1 MVTLGELQRLE
12 LFQCLPPD
20 VLQQLAG
27 RAEKQTY
34 HGEGVILRQG
44 MRAAYFYVVL
54 SGQVRAYQDV
64 GAGQTRTTAN
74 WAEGEFFGA
83 EALLDGTA
91 YKVTVE
97 GLLPGELLWLDVR
110 TFNWLRARS
119 PEWAN
124 QVSTIIR
131 LRAEA
136 ARESFEGQNP
146 EDEINVVFARRSI
159 YALFEVLFVPALIAL
174 ILLVALV
181 VAAIFGEPD
190 APIISLIGFMIVV
203 AAIPLALWVGY
214 AVWDWHNDDMIVTNK
229 RVIHIERRPLAGAFR
244 EEAPI
249 QKVQQVGTLSPGWW
263 ARLLGYKTLNIQ
275 TASMSPDVSFWG
287 LAEADWI
294 GNQIRATRDKAK
306 ARDSL
311 EKQGG
316 KRKYLSRVLGHA
328 NGTDT
333 AAPGAGP
340 LAGVEPI
347 VWRSHPWVLIRR
359 ILMPLLAII
368 AYITLWILSGGLGAL
383 LSGQVGWWGWL
394 LLIVP
399 LVFSFVWLVFR
410 FMDWY
415 YDRYT
420 VTDAEIIDHN
430 LLLRLFPL
438 VVREERRTIL
448 FESVQNV
455 DSEIRGIMDRLLNLG
470 RVTISTSGGA
480 EPVRFESVYAP
491 QHIQQTLFGRV
502 ENFRERQRERE
513 TQQRSEEL
521 GEWFVA
527 YREVML
533 QKPQPTPPLS
543 PPQP

>member
-1 MVTLGELQRLE
+1 VVTLGELQRLE
-12 LFQCLPPD
+12 LFRCLPPD

-27 RAEKQTY
+27 KAEKQTY

-44 MRAAYFYVVL
+44 MRAAYFYAVL
-54 SGQVRAYQDV
+54 SGQVRAYQDA
-64 GAGQTRTTAN
+64 GAGKTRTIAN

-91 YKVTVE
+91 YNMTVE
-97 GLLPGELLWLDVR
+97 GLLPGELLWLDVA

-119 PEWAN
+119 PEWAH

-159 YALFEVLFVPALIAL
+159 YALFEVLFAPALIAL

-181 VAAIFGEPD
+181 VAAAFGEP
-190 APIISLIGFMIVV
+190 ASPVTNLIVFMIVV
-203 AAIPLALWVGY
+203 GAIPLALWVGY

-229 RVIHIERRPLAGAFR
+229 RVIHIERRPLADAFR

-249 QKVQQVGTLSPGWW
+249 QKVQQVGTVSPTWW

-294 GNQIRATRDKAK
+294 GDQIRATRDKAK

-311 EKQGG
+311 EKQEG
-316 KRKYLSRVLGHA
+316 KRKYLSRVMGYA
-328 NGTDT
+328 NGADV
-333 AAPGAGP
+333 APPGAGS
-340 LAGVEPI
+340 LAGAETI
-347 VWRSHPWVLIRR
+347 VWRRHLWVLIRKS
-359 ILMPLLAII
+359 ILPVLAII
-368 AYITLWILSGGLGAL
+368 GYVTLWLILGGPGTL
-383 LSGQVGWWGWL
+383 LSSQVAWWGWL
-394 LLIVP
+394 LFLVP
-399 LVFSFVWLVFR
+399 LVFLFVWLAFR
-410 FMDWY
+410 FLDWY

-420 VTDAEIIDHN
+420 VTNSEIIDQI
-430 LLLRLFPL
+430 LVLRLFPL
-438 VVREERRTIL
+438 VVREQRRTIL

-455 DSEIRGIMDRLLNLG
+455 DSEIRGIVHRLLRLG

-480 EPVRFESVYAP
+480 EPVRFESVYDP

-527 YREVML
+527 YRDLML

-543 PPQP
+543 PPQR